1 MANGNGGLAGSIFGG
16 FGSPEIDTIVTSSF
30 SPSVTG
36 SASQSGSSRWYEN
49 IPSLL
54 GAGADLT
61 RTLTG
66 AEQGVAGAQGV
77 NPFAFDPSFA
87 EAAAGKVNTE
97 YAKLLEQFAGIA
109 NDIAYLTGN
118 PLPEAVEEYRERY
131 KDFIEPAAQ
140 RGYNQFMGYEPG
152 DIGRTP
158 IGDYA
163 NAATERVKDIAKDF
177 SGLNKLGLAANPPV
191 YSINPADD
199 NDFKKLFK
207 NFENQAQSK
216 ALFDYTDEN
225 TQGFITGAGAPGSR
239 YSRGEMAKFYAD
251 SPEVDRLMSYNV

>member
-16 FGSPEIDTIVTSSF
+16 FGSPEIDSIVTSSF
-30 SPSVTG
+30 SPSAPSVTG

-49 IPSLL
+49 IPGLL

-66 AEQGVAGAQGV
+66 AEEGVAGAAGV

-140 RGYNQFMGYEPG
+140 RGYNALMGFEPG
-152 DIGRTP
+152 DVGRTP

-163 NAATERVKDIAKDF
+163 SAATGKVKDIAKDF

-191 YSINPADD
+191 YQIDPEIYEKQ
-199 NDFKKLFK
+199 FKKY
-207 NFENQAQSK
+207 EDQARSK
-216 ALFDYTDEN
+216 ALFDYTDPA
-225 TQGFITGAGAPGSR
+225 TQQMMYGAGAPGSR

>member
-16 FGSPEIDTIVTSSF
+16 FGSPEIDSIVTSSF

-49 IPSLL
+49 IPGLL

-66 AEQGVAGAQGV
+66 AEEGVAGAAGV

-140 RGYNQFMGYEPG
+140 RGYNALMGFEPG
-152 DIGRTP
+152 DVGRTP

-163 NAATERVKDIAKDF
+163 SAATGKVKDIAKDF

-191 YSINPADD
+191 YQIDPEIYEKQ
-199 NDFKKLFK
+199 FKKY
-207 NFENQAQSK
+207 EDQARSK
-216 ALFDYTDEN
+216 ALFDYTDPA
-225 TQGFITGAGAPGSR
+225 TQQMMYGAGAPGSR